1 MQSDFS
7 RALLDAE
14 ADVPLS
20 LAEPVSF
27 DREERFNVYRN
38 NVLSSL
44 IEALQ
49 QSFPV
54 VSALVSPDTFVNLA
68 AKFITQ
74 SPPRSAYLFE
84 YGECFP
90 EFLASCVQLEA
101 YPFIPEVA
109 ALEYAI
115 LRSTHAADAV
125 PANELLVAL
134 AADPSALAV
143 ARFKFAPSVKLLSFG
158 AASASIWAAHQ
169 SETGS
174 FDAIDASQ
182 PERVML
188 SRPGFSVEV
197 DILAPAEFSFVSA
210 LYKGVAVEAALSQV
224 GEEIDLSACFHRLL
238 VREALV
244 GVLDGC
250 SL

>member
-1 MQSDFS
+1 VQSDFC

-54 VSALVSPDTFVNLA
+54 VSALVSPETFVNLA

-84 YGECFP
+84 YGDRFP
-90 EFLASCVQLEA
+90 EFLAGRTELEA

-134 AADPSALAV
+134 AADPSALAA

-158 AASASIWAAHQ
+158 AATASIWAAHQ
-169 SETGS
+169 SESRS

-182 PERVML
+182 PEWVML

-197 DILAPAEFSFVSA
+197 DIVAPAEFSFISA
-210 LYKGVAVEAALSQV
+210 LHEGLSVEAALSKV
-224 GEEIDLSACFHRLL
+224 GEEINLSACFQRLL
-238 VREALV
+238 VRHVLV
-244 GVLDGC
+244 GIRTGQC
-250 SL
+250 